1 MKPLLAVLISMLAA
15 SSAVAAGPQLALP
28 GEGFHGDEVP
38 ARNGETWWALVVDGG
53 SARLQSSVVAV
64 KAVEDPILDE
74 AGQTSGRSVAAPGLQ
89 PLVLLR
95 GLPALKSG
103 AVPLALEL
111 PEARALAPDE
121 KIALVL
127 GERRWSLSNRCTKV
141 TNDPVT
147 SDGQSYLDCAVV
159 LDDGKTVQELAEGDS
174 NFLREGEPPVVMVSL
189 LFAGDLDNDGRVDL
203 LIDTSDHANVTR
215 PTLFLSGAA
224 TKGTHVKQVAQ
235 QELTGC

>member
-74 AGQTSGRSVAAPGLQ
+74 AGQTSGRSVAVPGLQ

-95 GLPALKSG
+95 GLPALKAG
-103 AVPLALEL
+103 PVPQALALS
-111 PEARALAPDE
+111 EARPLAPDE

-127 GERRWSLSNRCTKV
+127 GERRWTLSNRCRRV
-141 TNDPVT
+141 DGDSNSADPRPH
-147 SDGQSYLDCAVV
+147 LDCTIV
-159 LDDGKTVQELAEGDS
+159 LDDGNRAQELAPGGQSYIE
-174 NFLREGEPPVVMVSL
+174 EGEPPSTEASL
-189 LFAGDLDNDGRVDL
+189 LFAGDLDGDGQVDL
-203 LIDTSDHANVTR
+203 LIDTSDHYNLDR
-215 PTLFLSGAA
+215 PTLFLSGGR
-224 TKGTHVKQVAQ
+224 KDGQLKQVAQ